1 MSMVTE
7 KNIIFKKEKKKVNQL
22 ETPVSIKL
30 KIENTRK
37 MRSKAIDQ
45 SSLLVVSPEAPI
57 AHCPALSVIEKGSK

>member
-7 KNIIFKKEKKKVNQL
+7 KNIIFKKEKKVNQL

-45 SSLLVVSPEAPI
+45 SFLLVPPEAPK